1 MGHLSNPVSPMDF
14 AFYEFLKK
22 LNNTVHLLTKTMS
35 ALSDRVVAVIQFLQ
49 SGETALK
56 QELANTKS
64 ELADALA
71 KDAADAETVAAAQAA
86 AESARVAAAE
96 SAAKVA
102 ELQSLADADVAED
115 AAITAALDSVSG
127 APN

>member
-22 LNNTVHLLTKTMS
+22 LNNTVHLLTRTMS

>member
-1 MGHLSNPVSPMDF
+1 MDF

-22 LNNTVHLLTKTMS
+22 LNNTVHLLTRTMS